1 MICWE
6 AAFANVIVM
15 KSLAKLF
22 LDSEEKKTVALYRGE
37 KKSLLD
43 IFFSSQV
50 YS

>member
-6 AAFANVIVM
+6 AAFASIIVT

-37 KKSLLD
+37 KNLLGN
-43 IFFSSQV
+43 ILIS
-50 YS
+50 